1 MSSFRGPKGK
11 VARSL
16 GLAVSQKTQKA
27 LDRRNFA
34 PGQHGQTRKKS
45 SSVYKQ
51 QLVEKQRLRFTYNIS
66 EAQLAKAYNI
76 SEAQL
81 AKAYDEANRRAGS
94 AGDNLMILLETRLD
108 ALVYRMGFARTIFAA
123 RQYVAHGHFTVNGV
137 RSYSPSRQI
146 KAGDVIAVREGSK
159 EHVQI
164 KEAIANAPAAPEY
177 VTVDAGKMEGSLVK
191 LPLRDQIPVKL
202 EEQLVVEYYSR

>member
-1 MSSFRGPKGK
+1 MAFRGPKGK

-16 GLAVSQKTQKA
+16 GYATTQKTQKA

-66 EAQLAKAYNI
+66 EAQLTKAY
-76 SEAQL
+76 A
-81 AKAYDEANRRAGS
+81 EANRRDGS
-94 AGDNLMILLETRLD
+94 AGDNLMIILETRLD

-123 RQYVAHGHFTVNGV
+123 RQYVAHGHFTVNGR
-137 RSYSPSRQI
+137 RSFTPSTQI
-146 KAGDVIAVREGSK
+146 KAGDVIAVREQSK
-159 EHVQI
+159 EHAQI
-164 KEAIANAPAAPEY
+164 KDAIANAPAAPEY
-177 VTVDAGKMEGSLVK
+177 VAVDANKLEGKLVA
-191 LPLRDQIPVKL
+191 LPLRDQIPVAL

>member
-1 MSSFRGPKGK
+1 MP
-11 VARSL
+11 
-16 GLAVSQKTQKA
+16 
-27 LDRRNFA
+27 
-34 PGQHGQTRKKS
+34 
-45 SSVYKQ
+45 
-51 QLVEKQRLRFTYNIS
+51 
-66 EAQLAKAYNI
+66 LAKWAVTVMQRSPPRCMMRLSLHFGSTFAI
-76 SEAQL
+76 WRSGTVVFVPSVAA

-177 VTVDAGKMEGSLVK
+177 LTVDAGKMEGSLVK

>member
-16 GLAVSQKTQKA
+16 GVAVSQKTQKA

-45 SSVYKQ
+45 ASVYKQ

-66 EAQLAKAYNI
+66 EAQLAKAY
-76 SEAQL
+76 
-81 AKAYDEANRRAGS
+81 KEANRREGS
-94 AGDNLMILLETRLD
+94 AGD
-108 ALVYRMGFARTIFAA
+108 VYRMGFARTIFAA

-137 RSYSPSRQI
+137 RSFSPSRLI
-146 KAGDVIAVREGSK
+146 KAGDVIAVREQSK

-164 KEAIANAPAAPEY
+164 KEAIASAAAAPEY
-177 VTVDAGKMEGSLVK
+177 LSVDLGKMQGTLVK

>member
-16 GLAVSQKTQKA
+16 GVAVSQKTQKA

-34 PGQHGQTRKKS
+34 PGQHGQNRKKS
-45 SSVYKQ
+45 ASVYKQ

-66 EAQLAKAYNI
+66 EAQLAKAY
-76 SEAQL
+76 
-81 AKAYDEANRRAGS
+81 KEANRREGS

-123 RQYVAHGHFTVNGV
+123 RQYVAHGHFAVNGV
-137 RSYSPSRQI
+137 RSFSPAASSRPAMSSACANVPRTRADQG
-146 KAGDVIAVREGSK
+146 AF
-159 EHVQI
+159 
-164 KEAIANAPAAPEY
+164 ANAPEAPEY
-177 VTVDAGKMEGSLVK
+177 LTVDKTKMEGTLVK
-191 LPLRDQIPVKL
+191 LPLREQIPVKL